1 MKIILMLTLFCLALF
16 AIDIN
21 KASVEELKTLNGIG
35 AKKAESIVQYRT
47 QHKCFKNKDDLLNV
61 KGIGKALLEKNEDK
75 ISFSACK

>member
-35 AKKAESIVQYRT
+35 DKKAESIVQYRT
-47 QHKCFKNKDDLLNV
+47 QHKCFKNKDDLLNI